1 MKAKTLTPAQQF
13 KLDIENVRLKH
24 ASKHTG
30 QKYKV
35 AMKELVSLERHYEDM
50 LGAKGRISTYSITPK
65 KSKGGEAVAVAV
77 ASDWHVDEIVTRE
90 ATNGTNEYN
99 MSIAKS
105 RAEKFFRNTL
115 VLVNKERQGV
125 SIDTLVLALLGD
137 FISAH
142 IHPELMEVT
151 EVSPQDA
158 MIFAMNLIA
167 SGIEFLLENSD
178 LNIVIPCSVGNHA
191 RDTDKVRIA
200 TEHGNNKEWA
210 MYNFL
215 ALYFKNKTRVKF
227 ILPRSQFT
235 YVKVYDHVLRFMHG
249 HLGYRFNGGIG
260 GVTIPLNKAVM
271 RWNESQKA
279 DLTVLGHWHQ
289 RLDNG
294 NWVINGSLIGDAP
307 YGKVMGFSGKPEQTF
322 FLWDK
327 EHKKTVVAPV
337 FVE

>member
-24 ASKHTG
+24 ASKHTD

-65 KSKGGEAVAVAV
+65 KSKGGEAAAVAV
-77 ASDWHVDEIVTRE
+77 ASDWHVDEIVTLE

-99 MSIAKS
+99 MGIAKR
-105 RAEKFFRNTL
+105 RAEKFFQNTL

-158 MIFAMNLIA
+158 MLFAMNLIA
-167 SGIEFLLENSD
+167 SGIEFLIENSD
-178 LNIVIPCSVGNHA
+178 LNLVIPCSVGNHA

-215 ALYFKNKTRVKF
+215 ALYFKKNKRVTF
-227 ILPRSQFT
+227 VLPRSQFT
-235 YVKVYDHVLRFMHG
+235 YIRVYDNVLRFMHG
-249 HLGYRFNGGIG
+249 HLGYKFQGGIG

-271 RWNESQKA
+271 RWNESQRA
-279 DLTVLGHWHQ
+279 DLTVLGHWHN